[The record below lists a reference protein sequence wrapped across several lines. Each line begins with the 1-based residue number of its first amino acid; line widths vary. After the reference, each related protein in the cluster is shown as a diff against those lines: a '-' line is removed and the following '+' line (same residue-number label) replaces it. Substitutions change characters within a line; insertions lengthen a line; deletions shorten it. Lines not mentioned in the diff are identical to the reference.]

1 MTSATRTTHAPTVI
15 SGRRVALVLVLAAVG
30 LLLAGVIG
38 LTVGTRLI
46 GLGTVVD
53 AVLRFDGDALQ
64 LVVRESRIP
73 RTVIGIVVGLALGAA
88 GAVMQGLTRNA
99 LADPGILG
107 VNAGA
112 SVAVAIAV
120 AALGLSSFPVLMAFA
135 LLGALIATAI
145 VVLLSAAAG
154 DGSPVTLVLA
164 GVALA
169 AVLGGATTALVLLN
183 PTAFLHMRSWESGA
197 LAGRDLSILAVAGPV
212 IAVGLVLALLL
223 TRSLDVLAL
232 GDDTAASLGVPMRLV
247 RAGAVVVVTLLAG
260 TATAVAG
267 PIAFL
272 GLAVPHI
279 ARGLVGASQK
289 AIVPLSALL
298 GAIVIVLGDV
308 VGRLVIAPQEV
319 PVGIVMAFVAAPFMV
334 WIGRRR
340 SLTQL

>member
-1 MTSATRTTHAPTVI
+1 MTTTAPAERAPAVVRG
-15 SGRRVALVLVLAAVG
+15 GRSTLVFLLAGIG
-30 LLLAGVIG
+30 LLLAAIVG
-38 LTVGTRLI
+38 LTVGSKFI
-46 GLGTVVD
+46 GLDTVLD
-53 AVLRFDGDALQ
+53 AILRFDGDGLQ
-64 LVVRESRIP
+64 LDVRESRIP
-73 RTVIGIVVGLALGAA
+73 RTVLGIVVGLALGAA

-120 AALGLSSFPVLMAFA
+120 AALGLSSFPALMAFA
-135 LLGALIATAI
+135 LVGALIATAI
-145 VVLLSAAAG
+145 VVLLAAAG
-154 DGSPVTLVLA
+154 DGSPVTLVLS

-197 LAGRDLSILAVAGPV
+197 LAGRDLGILTVAGPA
-212 IAVGLVLALLL
+212 IAVGLALALLL
-223 TRSLDVLAL
+223 TRSLDLLAL
-232 GDDTAASLGVPMRLV
+232 GDDTAASLGVRMGLV
-247 RAGAVVVVTLLAG
+247 RTGAVVVVTLLAG

-267 PIAFL
+267 PVAFL

-279 ARGLVGASQK
+279 ARGVAGPSQRVV
-289 AIVPLSALL
+289 VPLSALF
-298 GAIVIVLGDV
+298 GAIVMVLGDV
-308 VGRLVIAPQEV
+308 VGRIVIAPQEV

-340 SLTQL
+340 SLTEL